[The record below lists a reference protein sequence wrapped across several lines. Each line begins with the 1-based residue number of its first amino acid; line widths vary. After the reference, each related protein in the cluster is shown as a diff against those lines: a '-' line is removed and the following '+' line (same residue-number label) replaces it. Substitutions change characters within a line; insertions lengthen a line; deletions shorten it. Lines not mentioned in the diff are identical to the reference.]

1 MRIFITG
8 GSGCIGHYIA
18 EKLINNT
25 EHELFFLVRNPAK
38 VQFNLEAR
46 SRVHLL
52 TGNLNQISDFSDLLQ
67 TIEVAILAATIWGG
81 TEETFRINVDK
92 TLELLDLLD
101 SQTCQQIIYFSTA
114 SILNYHHQLL
124 PEAGEIGTDYIRS
137 KYQCYSQIKAHPL
150 ASKLTIVF
158 PTLVLGGD
166 ENKPDSHIS
175 AGLPEVTKWIN
186 LARWLK
192 ADGSFHFIHAKDI
205 ATTINYLIHNP
216 SQNETTRELVLGSPK
231 ITANQLIETLCQYF
245 KKPIYFR
252 IPLSLTLAN
261 FLIIIFRIQMADWD
275 RFCLQ
280 YRHFSHENPVNPKT
294 FGLETY
300 CPTLTDIFREHYA
313 VKFSP

>member
-18 EKLINNT
+18 EELINNT
-25 EHELFFLVRNPAK
+25 DHELFFFVRNLAK
-38 VQFNLEAR
+38 IQFNPEAR
-46 SRVHLL
+46 SGINII
-52 TGNLNQISDFSDLLQ
+52 TGDLDNINQFQDLLQ
-67 TIEVAILAATIWGG
+67 TIDVAILAATIWGG

-101 SQTCQQIIYFSTA
+101 SQICQQIIYFSTA

-124 PEAGEIGTDYIRS
+124 PQAGDIGTDYIRS

-158 PTLVLGGD
+158 PTLVLGGE
-166 ENKPDSHIS
+166 ENKPYSHIS
-175 AGLPEVTKWIN
+175 AGLPEVAKWVN

-192 ADGSFHFIHAKDI
+192 ADGSFHFIHGKDI
-205 ATTINYLIHNP
+205 ATTIHYLIHHP
-216 SQNETTRELVLGSPK
+216 AQEETTREFVLGSAK
-231 ITANQLIETLCQYF
+231 ITANQLIETLCEYF

-261 FLIIIFRIQMADWD
+261 FLIVMFRIQMAEWD

-280 YRHFSHENPVNPKT
+280 YRHFSHETPVNPQT

-300 CPTLTDIFREHYA
+300 CPTLTDIFKQHNL
-313 VKFSP
+313 

>member
-18 EKLINNT
+18 EELIT
-25 EHELFFLVRNPAK
+25 QTDHELFFLVRNPAK
-38 VQFNLEAR
+38 IQFNPKAR
-46 SRVHLL
+46 SGIKII
-52 TGNLNQISDFSDLLQ
+52 TGDLDQINQFQDLLK
-67 TIEVAILAATIWGG
+67 TINVAIFAATIWGG
-81 TEETFRINVDK
+81 REETFRINVDK

-101 SQTCQQIIYFSTA
+101 RETCQQIIYFSTA
-114 SILNYHHQLL
+114 SILNYHHQPL
-124 PEAGEIGTDYIRS
+124 PQAGEVGTDYIRS
-137 KYQCYSQIKAHPL
+137 KYQCYFQIKAHPL

-166 ENKPDSHIS
+166 QNKPYSHIS
-175 AGLPEVTKWIN
+175 AGLPEVTKWVN

-192 ADGSFHFIHAKDI
+192 ADGSFHFIHGKDI
-205 ATTINYLIHNP
+205 ATTVNYLIHHP
-216 SQNETTRELVLGSPK
+216 AQEETTRELVLGSAK
-231 ITANQLIETLCQYF
+231 ITANQLIETLCEYF

-261 FLIIIFRIQMADWD
+261 FLIVMFRIQMAEWD

-280 YRHFSHENPVNPKT
+280 YRHFSHETPVNPQT

-300 CPTLTDIFREHYA
+300 CPTLTDIFRENQL
-313 VKFSP
+313 